1 MVVNH
6 PSLRD
11 EKSGDEDKYPSP
23 ESLEPTLFIE
33 IPILQLT
40 LSWIF
45 ISGRHCSTFLKTL
58 DVLFN
63 AVTLSAGKYIE
74 TLILFF

>member
-1 MVVNH
+1 MFEKICWPERTPEVVVNH
-6 PSLRD
+6 PSLRG

-40 LSWIF
+40 LS
-45 ISGRHCSTFLKTL
+45 
-58 DVLFN
+58 
-63 AVTLSAGKYIE
+63 
-74 TLILFF
+74 